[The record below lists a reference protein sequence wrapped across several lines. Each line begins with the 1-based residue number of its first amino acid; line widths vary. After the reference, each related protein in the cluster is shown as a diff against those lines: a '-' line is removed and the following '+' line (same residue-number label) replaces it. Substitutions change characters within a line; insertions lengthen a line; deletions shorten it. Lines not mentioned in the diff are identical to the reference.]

1 MSYKK
6 YNMEHH
12 YFELDKDE
20 EVEIFLGER
29 IIVRY
34 QLGDCIAFLEN
45 GKAFNFLK
53 RIMKDKKDNMFFCTT
68 VDSILTQWTLKR
80 L

>member
-1 MSYKK
+1 MNYKK
-6 YNMEHH
+6 YNIEHH

-20 EVEIFLGER
+20 EVEIFIGER

-45 GKAFNFLK
+45 KKAINFLN
-53 RIMKDKKDNMFFCTT
+53 RIMKDKKDNTFFCTT
-68 VDSILTQWTLKR
+68 VDSLLTECTLR
-80 L
+80 D